1 MPSPPTPL
9 VDALRGP
16 QGAGEPP
23 GLAEARAF
31 LDGNSPPRGLSPEI
45 ADALCQVL
53 AERSDAARLSQLA
66 AGSDKALAKRA
77 RRGLHLLRARGVQ
90 AEIPVGAAAPVAHPV
105 EAPVELESLL
115 SVSLRDG
122 ERMLWYLRPAENGVE
137 VHQARMTEVEGLT
150 RFEVALPT
158 RREWREAEGELIADD
173 VLEAVRVPASYAR
186 WILEEAWQQASRA
199 NRVAPRKYAEVRHL
213 LPRPEEPAR
222 HPGLE
227 TPPST
232 ENVVRVLALP
242 ETRSWIPDEEMAR
255 KAYLEIEVVAT
266 SALMVDE
273 RQRAEQVAAILLRC
287 CNEALAGEWRKR
299 LQRRLLDTAYLIT
312 RLPTRPHHD
321 RARDYAA
328 DAAICVAA
336 ANQVADSAIPVE
348 EQRIARGLF
357 ERLIPKETLPVEPK
371 TPAGSLI
378 VTP

>member
-16 QGAGEPP
+16 PSDGEPV
-23 GLAEARAF
+23 GIGDARAF
-31 LDGNSPPRGLSPEI
+31 LDGKSLSRPLPPEV
-45 ADALCQVL
+45 ADALCQLL
-53 AERSDAARLSQLA
+53 AERSDAARLSELA

-90 AEIPVGAAAPVAHPV
+90 AEIPVGAAPASAPVEVPA
-105 EAPVELESLL
+105 ELESLL

-122 ERMLWYLRPAENGVE
+122 ERMLWYLRPAESGVE
-137 VHQARMTEVEGLT
+137 VHQARMTETEGLT

-173 VLEAVRVPASYAR
+173 VLEAVRVPSSYAR
-186 WILEEAWQQASRA
+186 WILEESWQQASRA
-199 NRVAPRKYAEVRHL
+199 GRVAPRKYAEVRHL

-222 HPGLE
+222 HPALE
-227 TPPST
+227 IAAATGS
-232 ENVVRVLALP
+232 VDRVLALP

-287 CNEALAGEWRKR
+287 CNDALAGEWRQR
-299 LQRRLLDTAYLIT
+299 LSRRLLDTAYVIT

-328 DAAICVAA
+328 DAALCVAA
-336 ANQVADSAIPVE
+336 AAQVADAAIPVE
-348 EQRIARGLF
+348 EQKVARGLF
-357 ERLIPKETLPVEPK
+357 ERLIPKESLPAEPK
-371 TPAGSLI
+371 APAGSLI